1 MMQGIKKVYVVKDDN
16 AKGTSFHT
24 QIRQRNLDKDLAN
37 RKDNFVIVAVNGN
50 KYIVVNSKRYYLN
63 WKNSIIGIDSA
74 IIDIDELE
82 ATKAYPFDAKYKTD
96 SLNIIDS
103 FKELRETA
111 VEQFEA
117 RGHLPQIKVTRE
129 WDPEN
134 DIDGYSENVM
144 EF

>member
-1 MMQGIKKVYVVKDDN
+1 MIQGIKKVYVIKDDN

-24 QIRQRNLDKDLAN
+24 QIRKRNLDKDLAN

-50 KYIVVNSKRYYLN
+50 EYIVVNSKRYYLN

-82 ATKAYPFDAKYKTD
+82 ATKAYPFNSKYNTD

-103 FKELRETA
+103 FKELREA
-111 VEQFEA
+111 AIEQFEA
-117 RGHLPQIKVTRE
+117 RGHLPQITVRRVWE
-129 WDPEN
+129 PDQAIN
-134 DIDGYSENVM
+134 GYVENVT